1 MTDTTRD
8 HHFTC
13 FQERDC
19 HYFRV
24 LSEPL
29 EANPHQKWLL
39 MCDPPASFFCD
50 TEQYRG
56 PAIGDA

>member
-1 MTDTTRD
+1 M
-8 HHFTC
+8 
-13 FQERDC
+13 QERDC

-50 TEQYRG
+50 TEQYSG